1 MDKRRSLIRIKKLCI
16 KKEMLEI
23 KNTIA
28 ELNNSMKNFSSR
40 LEQAEESVNFKT
52 NF

>member
-16 KKEMLEI
+16 KKEMLEM
-23 KNTIA
+23 KNTIT